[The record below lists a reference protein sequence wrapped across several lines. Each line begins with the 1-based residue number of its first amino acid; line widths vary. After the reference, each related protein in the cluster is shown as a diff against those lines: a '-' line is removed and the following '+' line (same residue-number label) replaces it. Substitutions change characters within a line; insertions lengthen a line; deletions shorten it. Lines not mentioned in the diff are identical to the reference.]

1 MSTFKACV
9 TAMELL
15 CKGVCNCNSGDSQQW
30 EMCVNLN
37 LTAPMLLTQ
46 AFAAGMEKKK
56 VRIQAMDFIS
66 ANCKDAFETK
76 SVGID

>member
-1 MSTFKACV
+1 
-9 TAMELL
+9 
-15 CKGVCNCNSGDSQQW
+15 VCDCHVGDSEQW

-56 VRIQAMDFIS
+56 VRIQAMAFVF
-66 ANCKDAFETK
+66 ANCKDAFETQ
-76 SVGID
+76 SVGTDWFIKTKFCAI

>member
-1 MSTFKACV
+1 MCYYHA
-9 TAMELL
+9 
-15 CKGVCNCNSGDSQQW
+15 GDSQQW

-56 VRIQAMDFIS
+56 VRILTVCFMF
-66 ANCKDAFETK
+66 ANCKDAFDTK